1 MRSNMSL
8 DEVIKLIKGC
18 ASQMNILYEG
28 VVFDEWT
35 VLHLAK
41 GKGKL
46 LSYVGP
52 RQADFQKN
60 FLSDADALRAELL
73 SSEHGNGDFEFAR
86 HGGGTRFDA
95 FMVLGDGIILICNN
109 TGQSMNEITKNT
121 RWLSAQV
128 PFVDLSDKFRSNPV
142 KLPA

>member
-1 MRSNMSL
+1 MQSDMSL
-8 DEVIKLIKGC
+8 DEAIKLIKSC
-18 ASQMNILYEG
+18 ASQMNSLYEN

-35 VLHLAK
+35 VVQLAE

-52 RQADFQKN
+52 RKEDFQKN
-60 FLSDADALRAELL
+60 FLSDAGALRSELL
-73 SSEHGNGDFEFAR
+73 SSEHDCGDFEFAR

-95 FMVLGDGIILICNN
+95 FMVVGDGVFLICNN
-109 TGQSMNEITKNT
+109 TAQSMNEITKNT
-121 RWLSAQV
+121 RWLGAQI

>member
-1 MRSNMSL
+1 MTL
-8 DEVIKLIKGC
+8 DEATKLIKDC
-18 ASQMNILYEG
+18 ASQMNDLYED

-35 VLHLAK
+35 IVQLAVKK
-41 GKGKL
+41 GKI
-46 LSYVGP
+46 LSYTGP
-52 RQADFQKN
+52 RKEDFQKN
-60 FLSDADALRAELL
+60 FLSDVEALRSELMSL
-73 SSEHGNGDFEFAR
+73 KHGCGDFEFAR

-95 FMVLGDGIILICNN
+95 FMVLSDGIFLICNH

-128 PFVDLSDKFRSNPV
+128 PFVDLSEKFRSNPV